1 MAPVTAPSP
10 NPLPEGE
17 GFMYD
22 VPVYSPNMKALCVF
36 FICLLSAGVAC
47 AQFTTKNPLDE
58 LKDQVAKVLSDAAV
72 PFTSEQ
78 EAQLTLLMEEERQ
91 ASEDL
96 FGVIMD
102 FSAGPPQGEQR
113 DKALAGIQWMHD
125 EFKKKLPTFLTDK
138 QREAWEKFESGGNT
152 VGARIEGAG
161 QGGARREQVQE
172 IRIVNN
178 PFNVENANASSRGPV
193 SGIERTEVIQRGG
206 VGAFHGNFMAMFQD
220 ESLNARNPFA
230 SNKPPYYE

>member
-1 MAPVTAPSP
+1 
-10 NPLPEGE
+10 
-17 GFMYD
+17 
-22 VPVYSPNMKALCVF
+22 MKVVRFVLICV
-36 FICLLSAGVAC
+36 LTTSLAYG
-47 AQFTTKNPLDE
+47 QFTTKNPLDE
-58 LKDQVAKVLSDAAV
+58 LKEQVAKVLTDAGV
-72 PFTSEQ
+72 PFTPEQ
-78 EAQLTLLMEEERQ
+78 EGQLTLLMEEERL

-102 FSAGPPQGEQR
+102 FSEGPPQGEQR

-125 EFKKKLPTFLTDK
+125 DFKKKLPTFLTDT
-138 QREAWEKFESGGNT
+138 QREAFEKFESGGNT

-178 PFNVENANASSRGPV
+178 PFNAEDATAGSRGPV

-206 VGAFHGNFMAMFQD
+206 VGAYHGNFMAMFQD
-220 ESLNARNPFA
+220 E
-230 SNKPPYYE
+230 